1 MIKMLVVFFTV
12 FLISACANLIDSK
25 EKPQLYEEKLAG
37 EHSALASCVFSKLQL
52 DSRSFMHILQFR
64 NRQYPD
70 VNASEILAL
79 DTRYLPNMVAT
90 YSPTNPDAVFI
101 HGGPNPEILP
111 YAHRNKNHESV
122 YAFVLMLN
130 KIDDTTVNAT
140 LKGDQYLG
148 DIAWKMLQAC
158 IASQTKP

>member
-1 MIKMLVVFFTV
+1 MKTLMVFFTV
-12 FLISACANLIDSK
+12 FLLSACANFIDSK

-52 DSRSFMHILQFR
+52 DSRSFMRMLQFR

-90 YSPTNPDAVFI
+90 YSPTNPDAVLI
-101 HGGPNPEILP
+101 YGGPNPEILP
-111 YAHRNKNHESV
+111 YAHRNKGNESV
-122 YAFVLMLN
+122 YAFVLMLK
-130 KIDDTTVNAT
+130 KIDDTAVNAT

-148 DIAWKMLQAC
+148 DIAWKMLQICAT
-158 IASQTKP
+158 SQTKP